1 MFIGVGMPIPDLAN
15 LPGVSRPGGGGP
27 SGPTVGQIA
36 NQYSFEFDAA
46 SSSHYVI
53 PSDTFVANNSGFSI
67 CFWYYK
73 TAQQVGMIMSK
84 SSSNFEIYTHT
95 SGNALWTYFG
105 AASANTN
112 KIPVVLNSWQH
123 ICYVVS
129 STGYKG
135 YQNGALAVENTFSS
149 TPNYGNNSNTIYLAA
164 RNGDQQNSNISL
176 EEIAFFYRELDEK
189 DVKAIYDATTA
200 GMTAN
205 LSTLSTGA
213 PTAWYR
219 MGD

>member
-129 STGYKG
+129 STGSVSYTH
-135 YQNGALAVENTFSS
+135 LTLP
-149 TPNYGNNSNTIYLAA
+149 T
-164 RNGDQQNSNISL
+164 
-176 EEIAFFYRELDEK
+176 
-189 DVKAIYDATTA
+189 KA
-200 GMTAN
+200 
-205 LSTLSTGA
+205 
-213 PTAWYR
+213 
-219 MGD
+219 